1 MAGMNKGP
9 VTGWPTTHQ
18 LVPLTDI
25 MQCSGKPK
33 KTQNKVKQSEEALGK
48 DHLTPTAHRDCPKI
62 IGRFCL

>member
-33 KTQNKVKQSEEALGK
+33 KRKTKSNKAKK
-48 DHLTPTAHRDCPKI
+48 R
-62 IGRFCL
+62 